1 VIGYP
6 RPALAFSAPQPSD
19 PPGPRGDPFADVQ
32 AFCLFVGYSRSGH
45 SLVGALLDAHP
56 EITIAHEA
64 NALKLV
70 VEENL
75 SRRALFETLVENARR
90 QAEHPRGRH
99 ASGGYSFIVPDGWQG
114 RSRRLR
120 VIGDKMGGRTRGRL
134 ERDPTELTRLA
145 RRVRA
150 PLHLL
155 HVTRNPYDC
164 IARRVVISKDG
175 LALSEAIDNFG
186 RSVQTIDDVLIAKGD
201 RRLMTIRHEALVR
214 SPTTELARACDF
226 LGVDADDDYL
236 EACASIVFPAPKTAR
251 ELIEWTPAARDAVQ
265 EIIDRHAFLAGY
277 SWTSSA

>member
-1 VIGYP
+1 M
-6 RPALAFSAPQPSD
+6 RLN
-19 PPGPRGDPFADVQ
+19 GDPFPDVH

-70 VEENL
+70 VDEGL
-75 SRRALFETLVENARR
+75 SRQRLFETLIENARR

-99 ASGGYSFIVPDGWQG
+99 ASGGYSFVVPDQWQG

-145 RRVRA
+145 HLVRA
-150 PLHLL
+150 PVHLL

-164 IARRVVISKDG
+164 IARRVAISKEG
-175 LALSEAIDNFG
+175 LTLAEAVDNFG
-186 RSVQTIDDVLIAKGD
+186 RSVRTIDDVLMASGD
-201 RRLMTIRHEALVR
+201 RRLLTIRHESLVH
-214 SPTTELARACDF
+214 SPRTELARACDF
-226 LGVDADDDYL
+226 LGVDADDAYL
-236 EACASIVFPAPKTAR
+236 AACASIVFPSPKTAR
-251 ELIEWTPAARDAVQ
+251 HLIEWPSTDREAVQ
-265 EIIDRHAFLAGY
+265 QIIDRHSFLAGY
-277 SWTSSA
+277 SWTSST